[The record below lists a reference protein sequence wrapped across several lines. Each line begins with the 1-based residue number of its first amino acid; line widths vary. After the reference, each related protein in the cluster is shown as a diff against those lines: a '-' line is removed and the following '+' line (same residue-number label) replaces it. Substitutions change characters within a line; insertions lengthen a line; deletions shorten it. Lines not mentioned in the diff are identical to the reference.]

1 MHVLHINSKQESKNV
16 DKYKQNGYDVFILV
30 YMVGCGPC
38 NATRPEWAK
47 IESAL
52 KTQYKNNKKLVV
64 IDVNKDFLSDI
75 KNIGPIN
82 GFPTMKYI
90 SNHGKTIEDYEK
102 DRSVDSF
109 ISWIESKIN
118 TVISTEETS
127 SPQAV
132 YNRMIKTEKR
142 RSSSHHKRKTRHR
155 HKKVIRGQKQN
166 GGKWSR
172 KYKASI
178 NCSKP
183 KGFSQ
188 KQYCKYGRK

>member
-1 MHVLHINSKQESKNV
+1 VLHINSKQEAKKIN
-16 DKYKQNGYDVFILV
+16 KYIENGSDVFILV

-47 IESAL
+47 LEGAL
-52 KTQYKNNKKLVV
+52 KDQYRNNNKLVIV
-64 IDVNKDFLSDI
+64 DVNKDFLQDI
-75 KNIGPIN
+75 KHIGQVD

-90 SNHGKTIEDYEK
+90 KDNGKTVENFDK
-102 DRSVDSF
+102 GRSVDKL

-118 TVISTEETS
+118 TVISTELTS
-127 SPQAV
+127 SPQTV
-132 YNRMIKTEKR
+132 YNRIIKTEK
-142 RSSSHHKRKTRHR
+142 HHSKHKFRKTRHNKIR
-155 HKKVIRGQKQN
+155 HKKVHRGGNQK
-166 GGKWSR
+166 GGKWTR

>member
-1 MHVLHINSKQESKNV
+1 MHLLHINSKQDSKKI
-16 DKYKQNGYDVFILV
+16 DKYIKNGSDVFILV

-47 IESAL
+47 LDGAL
-52 KTQYKNNKKLVV
+52 RAQYKNNNKLVV
-64 IDVNKDFLSDI
+64 IDVNKDFLPYI
-75 KNIGPIN
+75 KNIGPID

-90 SNHGKTIEDYEK
+90 GNHGKTVENYEK
-102 DRSVDSF
+102 DRSVDSL
-109 ISWIESKIN
+109 IKWIESKIN
-118 TVISTEETS
+118 IIVSTEETS
-127 SPQAV
+127 SPEAV
-132 YNRMIKTEKR
+132 YKRIVKTEK
-142 RSSSHHKRKTRHR
+142 HRKTRHS
-155 HKKVIRGQKQN
+155 HKKNGRKQSGRKQS
-166 GGKWSR
+166 GGKWTR